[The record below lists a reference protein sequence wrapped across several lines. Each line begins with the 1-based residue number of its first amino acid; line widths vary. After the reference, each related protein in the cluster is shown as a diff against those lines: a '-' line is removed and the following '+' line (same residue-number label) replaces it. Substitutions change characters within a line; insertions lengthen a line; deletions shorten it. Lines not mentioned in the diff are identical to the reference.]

1 MSKPNQPK
9 SQIDRLRSSFH
20 GSHKKKGTD
29 TADPSIDFNSEDQ
42 SFEDHSLEVQILDN
56 QPLDNPSL
64 QDPIEKD
71 RSLEDQLSQDQ
82 SLERQSS
89 ENQNLKN
96 KDVDPEKASSGAE
109 ASSSSENPSFT
120 ETSSSSSSASDVA
133 SNSDSQSE
141 AKKQPKKQSLLSGF
155 LTSASMAKKKKTSS
169 KSKGKPSNEDGTC
182 QDIKPEPE
190 TPDEKML
197 KALKKEQKR
206 IRGKK
211 TYWKTLVNT
220 ICVLVLISSLSVL
233 AATLW
238 LPFLKVY
245 TNTMA
250 PSVNKDDIVMVVKKS
265 HLEPGELIGFYYNN
279 KLMIKRVIAQAG
291 DVVDIDDNGIVYVNG
306 SPLDEPYVSNQQR
319 GDASI
324 DFPYTVPEAQLFVL
338 SDDRSNLLDSR
349 NYAIQSIAEE
359 LILGKIALRVWP
371 VSNLRVF

>member
-1 MSKPNQPK
+1 M
-9 SQIDRLRSSFH
+9 
-20 GSHKKKGTD
+20 
-29 TADPSIDFNSEDQ
+29 
-42 SFEDHSLEVQILDN
+42 LE
-56 QPLDNPSL
+56 
-64 QDPIEKD
+64 
-71 RSLEDQLSQDQ
+71 
-82 SLERQSS
+82 
-89 ENQNLKN
+89 
-96 KDVDPEKASSGAE
+96 
-109 ASSSSENPSFT
+109 
-120 ETSSSSSSASDVA
+120 
-133 SNSDSQSE
+133 
-141 AKKQPKKQSLLSGF
+141 
-155 LTSASMAKKKKTSS
+155 
-169 KSKGKPSNEDGTC
+169 
-182 QDIKPEPE
+182 
-190 TPDEKML
+190 
-197 KALKKEQKR
+197 ALKKEQRR

-220 ICVLVLISSLSVL
+220 ICVLILISSFSVL

-245 TNTMA
+245 TNNMA
-250 PSVNKDDIVMVVKKS
+250 PAINKDDIVMVVKQN

-279 KLMIKRVIAQAG
+279 KLMIKRVLAKAG

-371 VSNLRVF
+371 LSGIQVF